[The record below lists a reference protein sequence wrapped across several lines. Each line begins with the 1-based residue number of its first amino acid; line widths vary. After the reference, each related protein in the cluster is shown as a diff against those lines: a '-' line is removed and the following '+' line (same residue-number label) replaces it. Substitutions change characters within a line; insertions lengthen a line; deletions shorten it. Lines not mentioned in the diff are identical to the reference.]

1 MKNIRNILAKGV
13 FMLLVS
19 LLAMACTE
27 KSDWGIDAS
36 YSRPFG
42 TNEDGIN
49 VTKDEKVARVTVT
62 WDAMPGVEYYI
73 LEISKNELTDEI
85 PMGSEENGN
94 LVYGN
99 TVENRILKAPFL
111 IDNLEAGAEY
121 YLRIKSVANGKE
133 SYWAY
138 LDEPFKTVTE
148 EDVLNVPAEEDL
160 PVASG
165 KVRMSWEAG
174 LTVTHFEIVGGAA
187 PIERAITAEEAAA
200 GEAWIE
206 GLKIFTAYT
215 ISIYNNETLRGSQ
228 EVVVPGLE
236 IESTVDEITAN
247 TARFSWDNTV
257 DVDQYICQP
266 SSAPTPDDATGAVS
280 LSVSEVNEHAVIIP
294 NLEPSTEYTVYAF
307 YNGAICAR
315 ATFTT
320 KKGKPVGYTE
330 YNGVEAL
337 IADWDDLSGNILV
350 TISADADLSNKS
362 EIPAAVTN
370 IVFWGEGATQPKLT
384 IKGMSVPGALTK
396 LEFYNLN
403 ITAPNGYIVN
413 QNAVDGSFAD
423 IIISSCTLK
432 TLRGVVRYQLAA
444 ADKSLHLEIAD
455 CIIDDLTGGSH
466 YGVLQTE
473 KVAISSI
480 AVEMTNTTIANTGV
494 KAATI
499 FRTNT
504 KQGNVS
510 LVVKNCTFYKLFSGE
525 ALMRDIIGGTN
536 SFTAENILFAG
547 SGSVKIFNKTS
558 DAPGIINGSK
568 IYSSSDLTVANAGE
582 VSTTA
587 LSYSSSQLFPNA
599 SSSTDV
605 LDLTF
610 GADIP
615 NEVKIIGDPRW
626 NK

>member
-1 MKNIRNILAKGV
+1 
-13 FMLLVS
+13 
-19 LLAMACTE
+19 
-27 KSDWGIDAS
+27 
-36 YSRPFG
+36 
-42 TNEDGIN
+42 
-49 VTKDEKVARVTVT
+49 
-62 WDAMPGVEYYI
+62 
-73 LEISKNELTDEI
+73 
-85 PMGSEENGN
+85 
-94 LVYGN
+94 
-99 TVENRILKAPFL
+99 
-111 IDNLEAGAEY
+111 
-121 YLRIKSVANGKE
+121 
-133 SYWAY
+133 
-138 LDEPFKTVTE
+138 
-148 EDVLNVPAEEDL
+148 
-160 PVASG
+160 
-165 KVRMSWEAG
+165 MS
-174 LTVTHFEIVGGAA
+174 F
-187 PIERAITAEEAAA
+187 
-200 GEAWIE
+200 
-206 GLKIFTAYT
+206 
-215 ISIYNNETLRGSQ
+215 
-228 EVVVPGLE
+228 
-236 IESTVDEITAN
+236 
-247 TARFSWDNTV
+247 
-257 DVDQYICQP
+257 
-266 SSAPTPDDATGAVS
+266 
-280 LSVSEVNEHAVIIP
+280 
-294 NLEPSTEYTVYAF
+294 
-307 YNGAICAR
+307 
-315 ATFTT
+315 
-320 KKGKPVGYTE
+320 
-330 YNGVEAL
+330 
-337 IADWDDLSGNILV
+337 
-350 TISADADLSNKS
+350 
-362 EIPAAVTN
+362 
-370 IVFWGEGATQPKLT
+370 
-384 IKGMSVPGALTK
+384 PGALNK

-403 ITAPNGYIVN
+403 ITSTNGYIFN

-432 TLRGVVRYQLAA
+432 TLRGVVRYQQAA

-455 CIIDDLTGGSH
+455 CIIDDLTGNSH

-510 LVVKNCTFYKLFSGE
+510 LVVKNCTFYNLFSGE
-525 ALMRDIIGGTN
+525 ALMRDIIGSTN

>member
-370 IVFWGEGATQPKLT
+370 
-384 IKGMSVPGALTK
+384 
-396 LEFYNLN
+396 YN
-403 ITAPNGYIVN
+403 
-413 QNAVDGSFAD
+413 
-423 IIISSCTLK
+423 
-432 TLRGVVRYQLAA
+432 
-444 ADKSLHLEIAD
+444 
-455 CIIDDLTGGSH
+455 
-466 YGVLQTE
+466 
-473 KVAISSI
+473 
-480 AVEMTNTTIANTGV
+480 
-494 KAATI
+494 
-499 FRTNT
+499 
-504 KQGNVS
+504 
-510 LVVKNCTFYKLFSGE
+510 LFSGE

>member
-228 EVVVPGLE
+228 EVVVPGLPA
-236 IESTVDEITAN
+236 TAMAVL
-247 TARFSWDNTV
+247 TRQAEAPIS
-257 DVDQYICQP
+257 IA
-266 SSAPTPDDATGAVS
+266 SAAWLGA
-280 LSVSEVNEHAVIIP
+280 P
-294 NLEPSTEYTVYAF
+294 
-307 YNGAICAR
+307 
-315 ATFTT
+315 
-320 KKGKPVGYTE
+320 
-330 YNGVEAL
+330 
-337 IADWDDLSGNILV
+337 
-350 TISADADLSNKS
+350 
-362 EIPAAVTN
+362 IPASTTTGTFACSMIIRRKSRVCN
-370 IVFWGEGATQPKLT
+370 PLFVPIGAPS
-384 IKGMSVPGALTK
+384 GM
-396 LEFYNLN
+396 
-403 ITAPNGYIVN
+403 
-413 QNAVDGSFAD
+413 
-423 IIISSCTLK
+423 
-432 TLRGVVRYQLAA
+432 
-444 ADKSLHLEIAD
+444 
-455 CIIDDLTGGSH
+455 
-466 YGVLQTE
+466 
-473 KVAISSI
+473 
-480 AVEMTNTTIANTGV
+480 
-494 KAATI
+494 
-499 FRTNT
+499 
-504 KQGNVS
+504 
-510 LVVKNCTFYKLFSGE
+510 
-525 ALMRDIIGGTN
+525 
-536 SFTAENILFAG
+536 
-547 SGSVKIFNKTS
+547 
-558 DAPGIINGSK
+558 
-568 IYSSSDLTVANAGE
+568 TVAA
-582 VSTTA
+582 
-587 LSYSSSQLFPNA
+587 PA
-599 SSSTDV
+599 SSRRLQSV
-605 LDLTF
+605 
-610 GADIP
+610 GSA
-615 NEVKIIGDPRW
+615 W
-626 NK
+626 Q

>member
-337 IADWDDLSGNILV
+337 IADWDNLSGNILV

-370 IVFWGEGATQPKLT
+370 IVFWGEGATQPKL
-384 IKGMSVPGALTK
+384 A
-396 LEFYNLN
+396 
-403 ITAPNGYIVN
+403 
-413 QNAVDGSFAD
+413 
-423 IIISSCTLK
+423 
-432 TLRGVVRYQLAA
+432 
-444 ADKSLHLEIAD
+444 
-455 CIIDDLTGGSH
+455 
-466 YGVLQTE
+466 
-473 KVAISSI
+473 
-480 AVEMTNTTIANTGV
+480 
-494 KAATI
+494 
-499 FRTNT
+499 
-504 KQGNVS
+504 
-510 LVVKNCTFYKLFSGE
+510 VKNMQTLG
-525 ALMRDIIGGTN
+525 AID
-536 SFTAENILFAG
+536 
-547 SGSVKIFNKTS
+547 KIEF
-558 DAPGIINGSK
+558 
-568 IYSSSDLTVANAGE
+568 
-582 VSTTA
+582 
-587 LSYSSSQLFPNA
+587 
-599 SSSTDV
+599 
-605 LDLTF
+605 
-610 GADIP
+610 
-615 NEVKIIGDPRW
+615 
-626 NK
+626 

>member
-247 TARFSWDNTV
+247 TARN
-257 DVDQYICQP
+257 
-266 SSAPTPDDATGAVS
+266 
-280 LSVSEVNEHAVIIP
+280 
-294 NLEPSTEYTVYAF
+294 
-307 YNGAICAR
+307 
-315 ATFTT
+315 
-320 KKGKPVGYTE
+320 
-330 YNGVEAL
+330 
-337 IADWDDLSGNILV
+337 
-350 TISADADLSNKS
+350 
-362 EIPAAVTN
+362 
-370 IVFWGEGATQPKLT
+370 
-384 IKGMSVPGALTK
+384 
-396 LEFYNLN
+396 
-403 ITAPNGYIVN
+403 
-413 QNAVDGSFAD
+413 
-423 IIISSCTLK
+423 
-432 TLRGVVRYQLAA
+432 
-444 ADKSLHLEIAD
+444 
-455 CIIDDLTGGSH
+455 
-466 YGVLQTE
+466 
-473 KVAISSI
+473 
-480 AVEMTNTTIANTGV
+480 
-494 KAATI
+494 
-499 FRTNT
+499 
-504 KQGNVS
+504 
-510 LVVKNCTFYKLFSGE
+510 LFSGE

>member
-1 MKNIRNILAKGV
+1 
-13 FMLLVS
+13 MLLVS

-370 IVFWGEGATQPKLT
+370 
-384 IKGMSVPGALTK
+384 
-396 LEFYNLN
+396 LN

-510 LVVKNCTFYKLFSGE
+510 LVVKNCTFYNLFSGE

>member
-1 MKNIRNILAKGV
+1 M
-13 FMLLVS
+13 
-19 LLAMACTE
+19 
-27 KSDWGIDAS
+27 
-36 YSRPFG
+36 
-42 TNEDGIN
+42 
-49 VTKDEKVARVTVT
+49 
-62 WDAMPGVEYYI
+62 
-73 LEISKNELTDEI
+73 
-85 PMGSEENGN
+85 
-94 LVYGN
+94 
-99 TVENRILKAPFL
+99 
-111 IDNLEAGAEY
+111 
-121 YLRIKSVANGKE
+121 
-133 SYWAY
+133 
-138 LDEPFKTVTE
+138 
-148 EDVLNVPAEEDL
+148 
-160 PVASG
+160 
-165 KVRMSWEAG
+165 
-174 LTVTHFEIVGGAA
+174 
-187 PIERAITAEEAAA
+187 
-200 GEAWIE
+200 
-206 GLKIFTAYT
+206 
-215 ISIYNNETLRGSQ
+215 
-228 EVVVPGLE
+228 
-236 IESTVDEITAN
+236 
-247 TARFSWDNTV
+247 
-257 DVDQYICQP
+257 
-266 SSAPTPDDATGAVS
+266 
-280 LSVSEVNEHAVIIP
+280 
-294 NLEPSTEYTVYAF
+294 
-307 YNGAICAR
+307 
-315 ATFTT
+315 
-320 KKGKPVGYTE
+320 
-330 YNGVEAL
+330 
-337 IADWDDLSGNILV
+337 

-432 TLRGVVRYQLAA
+432 TLRGVVRYRLAA

-510 LVVKNCTFYKLFSGE
+510 LVVKNCTFYNLFSGE

>member
-27 KSDWGIDAS
+27 KSDWGIAAS

-337 IADWDDLSGNILV
+337 IADWDNLSGNILV

-370 IVFWGEGATQPKLT
+370 IVFWGEGATQPKLAVKNMQT
-384 IKGMSVPGALTK
+384 LGAIDK
-396 LEFYNLN
+396 IEFYNLN
-403 ITAPNGYIVN
+403 ISALSNDCVIAPNTE
-413 QNAVDGSFAD
+413 GSSIAN
-423 IIISSCTLK
+423 IEITSCTIENYRGIVRVRKVNGESSLK
-432 TLRGVVRYQLAA
+432 LNI
-444 ADKSLHLEIAD
+444 DD
-455 CIIDDLTGGSH
+455 CIIRNLGTKGTNNYYGIVQTDGAVKSVIINMMNSTFANPGGTSASLLR
-466 YGVLQTE
+466 VD
-473 KVAISSI
+473 KADNSISVI
-480 AVEMTNTTIANTGV
+480 
-494 KAATI
+494 
-499 FRTNT
+499 
-504 KQGNVS
+504 
-510 LVVKNCTFYKLFSGE
+510 KNCTFYNLVDKD
-525 ALMRDIIGGTN
+525 ALVRGAKGSLTV
-536 SFTAENILFAG
+536 ENVLFAG
-547 SGSVKIFNKTS
+547 SNTFQIFYDDKTLPAS
-558 DAPGIINGSK
+558 LNWSK
-568 IYSSSDLTVANAGE
+568 VYRTSDLTVSKPGST
-582 VSTTA
+582 STTA

>member
-320 KKGKPVGYTE
+320 K
-330 YNGVEAL
+330 
-337 IADWDDLSGNILV
+337 
-350 TISADADLSNKS
+350 
-362 EIPAAVTN
+362 
-370 IVFWGEGATQPKLT
+370 
-384 IKGMSVPGALTK
+384 
-396 LEFYNLN
+396 
-403 ITAPNGYIVN
+403 
-413 QNAVDGSFAD
+413 
-423 IIISSCTLK
+423 
-432 TLRGVVRYQLAA
+432 R
-444 ADKSLHLEIAD
+444 
-455 CIIDDLTGGSH
+455 
-466 YGVLQTE
+466 
-473 KVAISSI
+473 
-480 AVEMTNTTIANTGV
+480 
-494 KAATI
+494 
-499 FRTNT
+499 
-504 KQGNVS
+504 
-510 LVVKNCTFYKLFSGE
+510 
-525 ALMRDIIGGTN
+525 GTN

>member
-187 PIERAITAEEAAA
+187 PIERAITAEEAVA

-320 KKGKPVGYTE
+320 KKENLLG
-330 YNGVEAL
+330 
-337 IADWDDLSGNILV
+337 IRNIMV
-350 TISADADLSNKS
+350 
-362 EIPAAVTN
+362 
-370 IVFWGEGATQPKLT
+370 
-384 IKGMSVPGALTK
+384 
-396 LEFYNLN
+396 
-403 ITAPNGYIVN
+403 
-413 QNAVDGSFAD
+413 
-423 IIISSCTLK
+423 
-432 TLRGVVRYQLAA
+432 LRL
-444 ADKSLHLEIAD
+444 
-455 CIIDDLTGGSH
+455 
-466 YGVLQTE
+466 
-473 KVAISSI
+473 
-480 AVEMTNTTIANTGV
+480 
-494 KAATI
+494 
-499 FRTNT
+499 
-504 KQGNVS
+504 
-510 LVVKNCTFYKLFSGE
+510 
-525 ALMRDIIGGTN
+525 
-536 SFTAENILFAG
+536 
-547 SGSVKIFNKTS
+547 
-558 DAPGIINGSK
+558 
-568 IYSSSDLTVANAGE
+568 
-582 VSTTA
+582 
-587 LSYSSSQLFPNA
+587 
-599 SSSTDV
+599 
-605 LDLTF
+605 
-610 GADIP
+610 
-615 NEVKIIGDPRW
+615 
-626 NK
+626 

>member
-280 LSVSEVNEHAVIIP
+280 LSASEVND
-294 NLEPSTEYTVYAF
+294 
-307 YNGAICAR
+307 
-315 ATFTT
+315 
-320 KKGKPVGYTE
+320 YTE
-330 YNGVEAL
+330 
-337 IADWDDLSGNILV
+337 SG
-350 TISADADLSNKS
+350 
-362 EIPAAVTN
+362 
-370 IVFWGEGATQPKLT
+370 
-384 IKGMSVPGALTK
+384 TK
-396 LEFYNLN
+396 YR
-403 ITAPNGYIVN
+403 IH
-413 QNAVDGSFAD
+413 
-423 IIISSCTLK
+423 
-432 TLRGVVRYQLAA
+432 
-444 ADKSLHLEIAD
+444 SLCFL
-455 CIIDDLTGGSH
+455 
-466 YGVLQTE
+466 
-473 KVAISSI
+473 
-480 AVEMTNTTIANTGV
+480 
-494 KAATI
+494 
-499 FRTNT
+499 
-504 KQGNVS
+504 
-510 LVVKNCTFYKLFSGE
+510 
-525 ALMRDIIGGTN
+525 
-536 SFTAENILFAG
+536 
-547 SGSVKIFNKTS
+547 
-558 DAPGIINGSK
+558 
-568 IYSSSDLTVANAGE
+568 
-582 VSTTA
+582 
-587 LSYSSSQLFPNA
+587 
-599 SSSTDV
+599 
-605 LDLTF
+605 
-610 GADIP
+610 
-615 NEVKIIGDPRW
+615 
-626 NK
+626 